1 MTWLRAYWPKVVSGL
16 ALAAVA
22 AVAGVISYTHIY
34 RLTLAL
40 HQPAMVARLMP
51 IAVDGLVVVGSVVLL
66 QSAPGQRWLG
76 WVGVGPGVAISV
88 FANVESGI
96 GYGVLA
102 AAWAGIPA
110 VAFALATF
118 MLERWLKAQ
127 AGLLREPDV
136 PAVPGSLPAD
146 LPEAS
151 PVPAELNGHG
161 HEAERVFA
169 AEIEAGDIPSIRRI
183 RAELH
188 VGQPRAREVQAH
200 LETLTP
206 AGRSIRR
213 IRDEIRQHADEI
225 HAGVT

>member
-1 MTWLRAYWPKVVSGL
+1 MASIRAYWPKVVSGL

-22 AVAGVISYTHIY
+22 GVAGVISYTHIY

-40 HQPAMVARLMP
+40 HQPVMVAKLMP

-66 QSAPGQRWLG
+66 ESAPGQRRLG

-118 MLERWLKAQ
+118 MLERWAKAQ
-127 AGLLREPDV
+127 VSGDVKADIHGQAEAVPDV
-136 PAVPGSLPAD
+136 PEAVPEPHLNGSGLH
-146 LPEAS
+146 
-151 PVPAELNGHG
+151 PAE
-161 HEAERVFA
+161 AEPFA
-169 AEIEAGDIPSIRRI
+169 DDLAQGKVPGIRRI
-183 RAELH
+183 RDELH
-188 VGQPRAREVQAH
+188 VGQPKAQEIQARLAVLAR
-200 LETLTP
+200 TP
-206 AGRSIRR
+206 
-213 IRDEIRQHADEI
+213 
-225 HAGVT
+225 